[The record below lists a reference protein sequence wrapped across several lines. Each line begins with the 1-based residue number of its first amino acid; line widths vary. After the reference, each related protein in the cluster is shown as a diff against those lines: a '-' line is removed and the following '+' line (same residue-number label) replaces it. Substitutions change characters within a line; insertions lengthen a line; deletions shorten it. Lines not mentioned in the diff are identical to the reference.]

1 MKENIRMMN
10 ISDELNKEECKKNN
24 KKTGL
29 EVEIM
34 KMHWIKKRYFYHI
47 WKWVSLTTLHG
58 KKSNIEAINGIDVN
72 SEYSWLN

>member
-34 KMHWIKKRYFYHI
+34 KMH
-47 WKWVSLTTLHG
+47 
-58 KKSNIEAINGIDVN
+58 
-72 SEYSWLN
+72 

>member
-10 ISDELNKEECKKNN
+10 ISDELNEEECKKKKI

-34 KMHWIKKRYFYHI
+34 KMHRIKKRYFYHM

-58 KKSNIEAINGIDVN
+58 KKAISRRLMVLMLIANTPG
-72 SEYSWLN
+72 

>member
-10 ISDELNKEECKKNN
+10 ISDELNKEECKKKKN

-34 KMHWIKKRYFYHI
+34 KMH
-47 WKWVSLTTLHG
+47 
-58 KKSNIEAINGIDVN
+58 
-72 SEYSWLN
+72 